1 MKHRNINIKM
11 VILTLSCSLLLNYS
25 SFSQSTEKEDNLKTP
40 ESVVRGLYTL
50 VTFEAGTTPDW
61 EKVKSMFIDE
71 AVIVLRTGRDSTTQ
85 FTVNTFIKD
94 FVNFIERAD
103 AIKTGFTEEIITI
116 EKIIFGDI
124 AHFLVLYEASIPGSS
139 RPPMQGIDSFQLI
152 KKDGRWWI
160 VSVTNEIPTPDN
172 PVPTILSR

>member
-1 MKHRNINIKM
+1 MKHRSINIKL
-11 VILTLSCSLLLNYS
+11 VILTLSCYIFFNYS
-25 SFSQSTEKEDNLKTP
+25 SFSQSSEKENFLQTP
-40 ESVVRGLYTL
+40 ESVVSELYNL

-85 FTVNTFIKD
+85 FTVNTFVKD
-94 FVNFIERAD
+94 FINFIERAD
-103 AIKTGFTEEIITI
+103 VIQTGFA
-116 EKIIFGDI
+116 EKIIRMEKIVFGDI

-172 PVPTILSR
+172 PVPAILSR